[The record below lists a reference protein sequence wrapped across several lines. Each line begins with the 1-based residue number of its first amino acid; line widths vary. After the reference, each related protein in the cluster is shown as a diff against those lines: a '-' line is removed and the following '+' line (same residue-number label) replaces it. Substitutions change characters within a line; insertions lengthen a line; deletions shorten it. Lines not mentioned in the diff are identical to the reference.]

1 MDNELLEKCLENDKK
16 AKDRIYALL
25 NETIDIA
32 EENRIPF
39 FLLFWKGRIAFK
51 WSVRGF
57 DCSHIYFR
65 S

>member
-25 NETIDIA
+25 NEAIDIM

-39 FLLFWKGRIAFK
+39 FAVLEGENRFQVEHSRI
-51 WSVRGF
+51 
-57 DCSHIYFR
+57 
-65 S
+65 